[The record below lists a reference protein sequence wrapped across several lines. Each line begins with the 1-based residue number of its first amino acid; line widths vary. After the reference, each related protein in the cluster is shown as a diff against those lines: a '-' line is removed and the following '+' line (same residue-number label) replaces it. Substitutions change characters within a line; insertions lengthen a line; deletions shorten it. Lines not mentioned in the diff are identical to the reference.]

1 MTLIFSRTQLTL
13 IRRFRSACAACVFAA
28 RIAVITAATT
38 FLPNAVAGPG
48 AHGPNGEHLDGPP
61 TTATASAAP
70 SVEAKSD
77 LFELVGRVSG
87 GGLAL
92 LIDRFATNA
101 PVMRAAVTV
110 ELGAL
115 KSVAKFHDEI
125 GDYSIDDPAFVAAL
139 LAPGTHALV
148 FTIIDGNDSDLLE
161 GSLVVPTSSTDNGTQ
176 SHAYFGFG
184 WRYWLAG
191 AVVIVAVLLALWLR
205 ARKVRISGTPNNWR
219 NA

>member
-1 MTLIFSRTQLTL
+1 MTLTFSKTRLTAMG
-13 IRRFRSACAACVFAA
+13 RFRSACAACVFAA
-28 RIAVITAATT
+28 KIAAITAAIT

-48 AHGPNGEHLDGPP
+48 AHGPNGEHLDGAP
-61 TTATASAAP
+61 TSSPSITAP

-87 GGLAL
+87 GKLSI

-101 PVMRAAVTV
+101 PVMRASVSV
-110 ELGAL
+110 ELGTL
-115 KSVAKFHDEI
+115 KSAAKFHDEI

-161 GSLVVPTSSTDNGTQ
+161 GALVVAKSSTDN
-176 SHAYFGFG
+176 SAHSNSYFGLG

-191 AVVIVAVLLALWLR
+191 AVLSVVVLLLLWYRLK
-205 ARKVRISGTPNNWR
+205 KVRISGKPNVWR